1 MGASQICNKSPDPL
15 IFCSYVRSTDYS
27 RYGSLTQ
34 DSNYNPCLITHTLAP
49 IMSLSPFRATDFH
62 CQSVPPDMN
71 IVYMLQITFL
81 FKYVIK
87 TALYAGMYCP
97 SQLPYM

>member
-1 MGASQICNKSPDPL
+1 M
-15 IFCSYVRSTDYS
+15 FVRRIYS

-34 DSNYNPCLITHTLAP
+34 DSNYNPYLITHTLVP
-49 IMSLSPFRATDFH
+49 IMSLSPFHATDFH

-87 TALYAGMYCP
+87 TALYADMYCP